1 MFIKLDKVAKTAYLG
16 IIISMLLIL
25 NCSRDLDE
33 TDVIN
38 ISNTPGRSEHPAIAV
53 DSRGYF
59 YVVWDDNFVNYESL
73 VVYMAIRSPTGL
85 WSEPVKIFEP
95 RAANFPDI
103 EIDNMDIIH
112 LVWRNTDADGWGEVL
127 YSEKSGGNDWTEPDT
142 ISLYGLSC
150 SPHLAIDNTNS
161 VHLVWGEL
169 KGAIPLYY
177 IKKTSSGAWSMPV
190 ELSKEE
196 AYFRYGAEI
205 AVDPQGYAHV
215 IWAELKSDTGASVVY
230 TTNATGDS
238 WSDPEDIVFYR
249 YRWPSDPS
257 IAVS

>member
-1 MFIKLDKVAKTAYLG
+1 VFIKLDKVAKTAYLG

-38 ISNTPGRSEHPAIAV
+38 ISNTPGRSERPAIAA

-59 YVVWDDNFVNYESL
+59 YAVWDDAVMNVGL
-73 VVYMAIRSPTGL
+73 RVYMASRSPDGE
-85 WSEPVKIFEP
+85 WSKPVQPFALNVGKF
-95 RAANFPDI
+95 ADI
-103 EIDNMDIIH
+103 AVDNSDDIH
-112 LVWRNTDADGWGEVL
+112 LVWQNTNSAGWMEIL

-177 IKKTSSGAWSMPV
+177 IKKTKYT
-190 ELSKEE
+190 LLRSKMVKI
-196 AYFRYGAEI
+196 GKNL
-205 AVDPQGYAHV
+205 GY
-215 IWAELKSDTGASVVY
+215 
-230 TTNATGDS
+230 
-238 WSDPEDIVFYR
+238 
-249 YRWPSDPS
+249 
-257 IAVS
+257 